1 MQSLLGGSPSPP
13 VDTSNFDFTTIMSK
27 LLGTLDVTFL
37 LDMAE
42 EFEEAIPG
50 PAQALFVPAITA
62 MRIKIMIQEK
72 LDDMLEMVGGNK
84 EDAKNGV
91 LAGGSKFGGEGDD
104 AAKRQTSLTKNL
116 SSRGKLSLRQS
127 RSQRSIQSLETMT
140 AQVFEPGLPHLAR
153 RLDSDD
159 DFDPSARSDSMT
171 ACPSHS
177 MSHRISRHRQGPPK
191 RLECFAL
198 LNPVNGIHMFFS
210 LPFTSPRSTNVPP
223 IPSTFRSPE

>member
-1 MQSLLGGSPSPP
+1 LVFALCDLSEPQVGKILSGLSDRLDGPLRSLFGGSPLPP
-13 VDTSNFDFTTIMSK
+13 VDTSSFDFATIMSK

-62 MRIKIMIQEK
+62 MRIKIMIEEN
-72 LDDMLEMVGGNK
+72 LDEMLETVGVNK

-104 AAKRQTSLTKNL
+104 AAKRRASLTKTL

-127 RSQRSIQSLETMT
+127 RSQRSIRNLETMT
-140 AQVFEPGLPHLAR
+140 AQVLEPHLPQLGH

-159 DFDPSARSDSMT
+159 DFNPSARSDSMT
-171 ACPSHS
+171 AWPSHS
-177 MSHRISRHRQGPPK
+177 TLRRISRHRQGPTK
-191 RLECFAL
+191 R
-198 LNPVNGIHMFFS
+198 
-210 LPFTSPRSTNVPP
+210 
-223 IPSTFRSPE
+223 